1 MATRSVRSVAVPGAV
16 PAPRRGQ
23 HPLLRGDARF
33 GYALL
38 LPAGILIAVLVGFPF
53 LRALWLSFHDK
64 LLGKQDA
71 PWIGL
76 RNYTSLLGDHI
87 FWQAVKNTFVF
98 TVGSI
103 VCKLVIGLVV
113 ALILNEALP
122 LRGLWRSIV
131 MLPYAMPTLVSVL
144 VWKWMYNDV
153 SGVLNYLLTQTKI
166 IDHPV
171 LWLSDP
177 GRAMPAVIAVN
188 VWRGFPFF
196 VITILAGLQAV
207 PQELYDAAKVDGAG
221 IWARFWKVTLPGILP
236 VMAVTTLF
244 STILTFN
251 DFSII
256 WILTQ
261 GGPGNATNVLS
272 TLTYNIAIRGYQLGK
287 GVAIS
292 VLMLPI
298 LIVLIL
304 ILNRYINQRE
314 ELA

>member
-1 MATRSVRSVAVPGAV
+1 
-16 PAPRRGQ
+16 
-23 HPLLRGDARF
+23 
-33 GYALL
+33 
-38 LPAGILIAVLVGFPF
+38 VLVGIPF
-53 LRALWLSFHDK
+53 LRALWLSFHRK
-64 LLGKQDA
+64 LLGSEDA

-76 RNYTSLLGDHI
+76 QNYATLLADAV
-87 FWQAVKNTFVF
+87 FWQSVKNTFVF

-103 VCKLVIGLVV
+103 GIKLAIGLAI

-153 SGVLNYLLTQTKI
+153 AGVFDYLALQTKLA
-166 IDHPV
+166 DHPI
-171 LWLSDP
+171 LWLGDP
-177 GRAMPAVIAVN
+177 AIAMPAVIAVN

-196 VITILAGLQAV
+196 VITILAGLQTV

-221 IWARFWKVTLPGILP
+221 VWARFSQVTLPGILP
-236 VMAVTTLF
+236 VVAVTTLF
-244 STILTFN
+244 SAILTFN

-261 GGPGNATNVLS
+261 GGPGNATQVLS
-272 TLTYNIAIRGYQLGK
+272 TLTYRISIPGLELGK
-287 GVAIS
+287 GVAVS

-298 LIVLIL
+298 MVGLIVL
-304 ILNRYINQRE
+304 LNRFISRRE

>member
-1 MATRSVRSVAVPGAV
+1 MALRVGARMQRLAPAWRSRHTLARDEAV
-16 PAPRRGQ
+16 
-23 HPLLRGDARF
+23 F
-33 GYALL
+33 GYGLL
-38 LPAGILIAVLVGFPF
+38 LPAAALIVVLVGIPF
-53 LRALWLSFHDK
+53 LRALWLSFHRK
-64 LLGKQDA
+64 LLGSEDA

-76 RNYTSLLGDHI
+76 QNYATLLADAV
-87 FWQAVKNTFVF
+87 FWQSVKNTFVF

-103 VCKLVIGLVV
+103 GIKLAIGLAI

-153 SGVLNYLLTQTKI
+153 AGVFDYLALQTKLA
-166 IDHPV
+166 DHPI
-171 LWLSDP
+171 LWLGDP
-177 GRAMPAVIAVN
+177 AIAMPAVIAVN

-196 VITILAGLQAV
+196 VITILAGLQTV
-207 PQELYDAAKVDGAG
+207 PLELYDAAKVDGAG
-221 IWARFWKVTLPGILP
+221 VWARFSQVTLPGILP
-236 VMAVTTLF
+236 VVAVTTLF
-244 STILTFN
+244 SAILTFN

-261 GGPGNATNVLS
+261 GGPGNATQVLS
-272 TLTYNIAIRGYQLGK
+272 TLTYRISIPGLELGK
-287 GVAIS
+287 GVAVS

-298 LIVLIL
+298 MVGLIVL
-304 ILNRYINQRE
+304 LNRFISRRE

>member
-1 MATRSVRSVAVPGAV
+1 MATRAGTLLHAL
-16 PAPRRGQ
+16 AHPRHRGRT
-23 HPLLRGDARF
+23 LGVDEAIF
-33 GYALL
+33 GYLL
-38 LPAGILIAVLVGFPF
+38 LAPALALIVVLVGVPF
-53 LRALWLSFHDK
+53 VRALWLSFHKK
-64 LLGKQDA
+64 LLGLEDA

-76 RNYTSLLGDHI
+76 VNYTALLGDVG

-98 TVGSI
+98 TTGSI
-103 VCKLVIGLVV
+103 GCKLVIGLVI

-153 SGVLNYLLTQTKI
+153 AGVLNYLVTETKI
-166 IDHPV
+166 TNHPI
-171 LWLSDP
+171 LWLGDP
-177 GRAMPAVIAVN
+177 AVAMPAVIAVN

-196 VITILAGLQAV
+196 VITILAGLQTV

-221 IWARFWKVTLPGILP
+221 ILGRFRHITFPGILP

-244 STILTFN
+244 SAILTFN

-261 GGPGNATNVLS
+261 GGPGNATNVLA
-272 TLTYNIAIRGYQLGK
+272 TLTYKIAIPGLELGK
-287 GVAIS
+287 GVAVS

-298 LIVLIL
+298 LVIMIVLLTRFIG
-304 ILNRYINQRE
+304 RRE